1 MPQSIQNKKII
12 MKKNRKRILS
22 NNHQTTQLTMQPQPQ
37 QSNFMDQKYAEIQ
50 SIINKNST
58 AIYSTNEEMSP
69 GEPATVVMSEQ
80 HSEYPNLRGGKD
92 GPSFISNNNIGSLMS
107 GVINQSSS

>member
-1 MPQSIQNKKII
+1 
-12 MKKNRKRILS
+12 
-22 NNHQTTQLTMQPQPQ
+22 
-37 QSNFMDQKYAEIQ
+37 MDQKYAEIQ

-80 HSEYPNLRGGKD
+80 HSEYHNLRGGKD
-92 GPSFISNNNIGSLMS
+92 GSGPSFMSNNNIGSLMS